1 MRPPDKPII
10 PSRRPKSVHSKA
22 YRKSCDI
29 LKKAREDAGLS
40 QRQLAERLDE
50 HSTFVWKI
58 EAGERRLDI
67 VEFVRWCIA
76 CEVEPDDLFQEIRKR
91 VKTAKREKI

>member
-1 MRPPDKPII
+1 MSPSEKPIV

-29 LKKAREDAGLS
+29 LKQAREEAGLS
-40 QRQLAERLDE
+40 QRQLAGRLDE
-50 HSTFVWKI
+50 HSTFVWKN

-76 CEVEPDDLFQEIRKR
+76 CDVEPETLFQEIRKH